1 MELGFGVV
9 EDGFVERDKV
19 FQGGLEQLRF
29 VVGEISSGFV
39 FQHAEGI
46 DHGFRG
52 TEVHGFLASR
62 GIRDLT
68 EKKTGVLGLEQNE
81 FVEARIGFGRTGH
94 GWRIGSGA
102 AGSKFGKS
110 TDQKC
115 NA

>member
-1 MELGFGVV
+1 MRLGFGIV
-9 EDGFVERDKV
+9 EDGFVKRDKV
-19 FQGGLEQLRF
+19 FQGSINELGF
-29 VVGEISSGFV
+29 VLGEISRGFI

-52 TEVHGFLASR
+52 TEVHGFLTSR
-62 GIRDLT
+62 RIGDLA
-68 EKKTGVLGLEQNE
+68 EKKTGVLGLEQDE
-81 FVEARIGFGRTGH
+81 FVEARIGFGRTRH
-94 GWRIGSGA
+94 GRRIGSGA